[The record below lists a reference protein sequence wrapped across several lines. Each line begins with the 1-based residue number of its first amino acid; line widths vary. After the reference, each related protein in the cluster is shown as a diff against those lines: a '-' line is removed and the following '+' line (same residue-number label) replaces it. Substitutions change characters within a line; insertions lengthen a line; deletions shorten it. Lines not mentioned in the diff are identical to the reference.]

1 MNLGKIWKNQSLW
14 IAFCVYVLLALLATA
29 QGLFAPVKT
38 FVHGG
43 MAYKDYNN
51 YVIFKESFFHL
62 LAHQDLYRYFPSD
75 HWDLYKYSPTFA
87 LFFSFMS
94 VLPDWLGLPTW
105 LLLNALVLFL
115 GVALLPS
122 EGGAGGGISG
132 DATSAGGRVRST
144 RLIPAL
150 SDQKKT
156 LILLFCAPEMLLSL
170 QNDQSNALMAGL
182 IILAL
187 ALAERSKY
195 FLSSLCIVLSV
206 YIKIY
211 GGLAFILYLFY
222 PGKLRLA
229 LYSVFWTVLLAFLPL
244 VVVDMHQLDFL
255 YRSWYRLLMEDRSAS
270 VGVSVEGILE
280 SWFHSEPHPNIVAL
294 AGLAVFLLPFVVSVR
309 RYKEYAWR
317 LLMLSSLL
325 IWIVIFNHKAESPTF
340 VIAMSGI
347 GLWYFGSIVPKALDL
362 GLLVAAFILVTLSV
376 SDAVPWGIRQS
387 IVQHYDLKA
396 IAPLCIW
403 FRITLQAILPTV
415 RSGSPIS

>member
-29 QGLFAPVKT
+29 QGLFAPAKT

-51 YVIFKESFFHL
+51 YVIFKDSFFHL

-75 HWDLYKYSPTFA
+75 HWDLYKYSPTFS
-87 LFFSFMS
+87 LLFSFMS
-94 VLPDWLGLPTW
+94 VLPDWLGLPAW

-122 EGGAGGGISG
+122 EGGAGGR
-132 DATSAGGRVRST
+132 ARAT
-144 RLIPAL
+144 RLIPPL

-156 LILLFCAPEMLLSL
+156 MILLFCAPEMLLSL

-222 PGKLRLA
+222 PGKARLA
-229 LYSVFWTVLLAFLPL
+229 VYSIFWTVLLALLPL
-244 VVVDMHQLDFL
+244 MVVDMHQLDFL

-270 VGVSVEGILE
+270 VGVSVEGIME
-280 SWFHSEPHPNIVAL
+280 SWFRSAPHPNIIAL
-294 AGLAVFLLPFVVSVR
+294 AGLAVFLLPFAVSVR

-347 GLWYFGSIVPKALDL
+347 GLWYFGSIVPKRLDL
-362 GLLVAAFILVTLSV
+362 GLLIAAFILVTLSV
-376 SDAVPWGIRQS
+376 SDAVPWDIRQS

>member
-14 IAFCVYVLLALLATA
+14 IVFCVYVLLALLATA

-62 LAHQDLYRYFPSD
+62 LHGQDLYRYFPSD

-87 LFFSFMS
+87 LLFSFMS

-105 LLLNALVLFL
+105 LLLNALVLSL

-122 EGGAGGGISG
+122 EGRAGGEITGSG
-132 DATSAGGRVRST
+132 GNAAT
-144 RLIPAL
+144 RLVPPL
-150 SDQKKT
+150 SDQKKA

-195 FLSSLCIVLSV
+195 FLSAMCIVLSV

-222 PGKLRLA
+222 PGKVRLA
-229 LYSVFWTVLLAFLPL
+229 IYALAWTALLAILPL
-244 VVVDMHQLDFL
+244 LVVDIHQLGFL
-255 YRSWYRLLMEDRSAS
+255 YQSWYRLLMEDRSAS

-280 SWFHSEPHPNIVAL
+280 NWFHAAPHANAVTL
-294 AGLAVFLLPFVVSVR
+294 VGLVVFLLPFAVSIQ
-309 RYKEYAWR
+309 RYKDYAWR

-347 GLWYFGSIVPKALDL
+347 GLWYFGSITPKKPDL
-362 GLLVAAFILVTLSV
+362 VLLIAAFIGVTLSV
-376 SDAVPWGIRQS
+376 SDAVPWDIRQN
-387 IVQHYDLKA
+387 IVQRYDLKA
-396 IAPLCIW
+396 VAPLLIW
-403 FRITLQAILPTV
+403 CRITLQAILPTV